1 MGLALRRRSST
12 EAAQLAGQY
21 AKLWNGAETVLF
33 VLVGAAVN
41 LPYARGAGFIMLLL
55 IGGVLVFRMVGVW
68 LCLLGTKLSIKERLF
83 CMIAYTPKATVQAAI
98 GAVPLSMGLA
108 CGETVLTAAVIAIL
122 FTAPLGALGME
133 ATSRKWLQK

>member
-1 MGLALRRRSST
+1 M
-12 EAAQLAGQY
+12 
-21 AKLWNGAETVLF
+21 LF

-41 LPYARGAGFIMLLL
+41 IEYARGAGLAMLLL
-55 IGGVLVFRMVGVW
+55 IGCVLVFRMAGVW
-68 LCLLGTKLSIKERLF
+68 LCLLGTELSVKERLF